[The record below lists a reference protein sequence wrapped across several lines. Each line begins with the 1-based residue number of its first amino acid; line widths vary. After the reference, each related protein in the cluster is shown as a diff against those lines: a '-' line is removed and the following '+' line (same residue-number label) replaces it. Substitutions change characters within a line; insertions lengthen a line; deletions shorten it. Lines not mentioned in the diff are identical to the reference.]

1 MNSLTAINTSQI
13 TNIAVYVVIL
23 VIIWLA
29 LRFVLHIAHRIF
41 VFGCGAIL
49 FLGLILVLM
58 KFLSP
63 N

>member
-1 MNSLTAINTSQI
+1 MNSLSAINTNQL
-13 TNIAVYVVIL
+13 TNIAIYVVIL

-29 LRFVLHIAHRIF
+29 LRFVLRIAHRIF

-49 FLGLILVLM
+49 MLGLILVLM